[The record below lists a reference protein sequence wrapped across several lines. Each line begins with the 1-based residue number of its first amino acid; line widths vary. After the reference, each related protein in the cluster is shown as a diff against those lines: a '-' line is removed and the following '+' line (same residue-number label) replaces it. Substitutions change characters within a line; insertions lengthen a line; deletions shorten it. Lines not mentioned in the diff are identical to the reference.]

1 MNPKIM
7 PSFFD
12 EPPLQCHEMLLWL
25 DPLRLFAASFWVPA
39 IYFLRLPFF
48 FLMQV
53 KNKSL
58 NLEINTKIQQQWVS
72 STCLKCFWAKEQ
84 IGELLLCKNIRHSI
98 RFLWDAV

>member
-48 FLMQV
+48 FDAGEEQ
-53 KNKSL
+53 KPKSGNKHQ
-58 NLEINTKIQQQWVS
+58 NTAAV
-72 STCLKCFWAKEQ
+72 
-84 IGELLLCKNIRHSI
+84 GELNVLKMLLGQGANR
-98 RFLWDAV
+98 